1 MSPISSAPPANTF
14 STQTLTPLSNE
25 NENENDKADNTLVN
39 PSSSSDSPLVVTIS
53 AEGKEKLAGEQQKNA
68 DIDATNLP
76 DGIKKYLKSIRELQE
91 KIEKKL
97 EELQAAMSDH
107 SLSDKDRESKV
118 SKIQLELSVLSSTLT
133 SITNDLRQKEV
144 EMRLQGPDLKLV
156 NSLMSP
162 R

>member
-1 MSPISSAPPANTF
+1 
-14 STQTLTPLSNE
+14 
-25 NENENDKADNTLVN
+25 
-39 PSSSSDSPLVVTIS
+39 
-53 AEGKEKLAGEQQKNA
+53 
-68 DIDATNLP
+68 
-76 DGIKKYLKSIRELQE
+76 
-91 KIEKKL
+91 
-97 EELQAAMSDH
+97 MSDH

>member
-1 MSPISSAPPANTF
+1 MSPISSALPVNTANP
-14 STQTLTPLSNE
+14 QTLTPLLAE
-25 NENENDKADNTLVN
+25 IEIEIDKVDNTLVD
-39 PSSSSDSPLVVTIS
+39 PSSSDSPLVVTIS
-53 AEGKEKLAGEQQKNA
+53 AEGKEKLSGEQQKNA
-68 DIDATNLP
+68 DIDASKLP
-76 DGIKKYLKSIRELQE
+76 EGIKKYLKSIREIQE

-107 SLSDKDRESKV
+107 SLTDKERESRV
-118 SKIQLELSVLSSTLT
+118 SKIQLELSVLTSTLT

-144 EMRLQGPDLKLV
+144 EMRLQAPDLKLV

>member
-1 MSPISSAPPANTF
+1 MSTISSISAINTLDTQAMKLASSEIESGNTDNL
-14 STQTLTPLSNE
+14 STAPLS
-25 NENENDKADNTLVN
+25 
-39 PSSSSDSPLVVTIS
+39 SSPEKPIVVVIS
-53 AEGKEKLAGEQQKNA
+53 AEGKEKLKGEQQKNA
-68 DIDATNLP
+68 DIDATSLP
-76 DGIKKYLKSIRELQE
+76 DGVKKYLKSIRELQE

-97 EELQAAMSDH
+97 EELQAAMSDR
-107 SLSDKDRESKV
+107 SLSDKERESKV

-144 EMRLQGPDLKLV
+144 EMRLQAPDLKLV